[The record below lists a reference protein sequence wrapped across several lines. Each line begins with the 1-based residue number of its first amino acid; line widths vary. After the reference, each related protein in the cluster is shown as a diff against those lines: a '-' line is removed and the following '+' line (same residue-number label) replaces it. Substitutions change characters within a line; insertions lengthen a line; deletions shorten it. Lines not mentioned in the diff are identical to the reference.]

1 LNEKVGDNMAWIVR
15 DDLSWRKVNV
25 TVRRKHLDEAEA
37 LGFTSLD
44 AYIEYLQLMVKVL
57 SEGNK
62 NAMQKLAENEIKIE
76 QNTNKN
82 IEQNTN
88 KNEVVK

>member
-1 LNEKVGDNMAWIVR
+1 MAWIVR

>member
-1 LNEKVGDNMAWIVR
+1 MGFNLKRLDNMAWIVR

-57 SEGNK
+57 SEANK
-62 NAMQKLAENEIKIE
+62 NVPQKLAESEIKAE
-76 QNTNKN
+76 QKS
-82 IEQNTN
+82 E
-88 KNEVVK
+88 KEVVK

>member
-1 LNEKVGDNMAWIVR
+1 MAWIVR

-57 SEGNK
+57 SEANK
-62 NAMQKLAENEIKIE
+62 NVPQKLAENEIKAE
-76 QNTNKN
+76 QKSD
-82 IEQNTN
+82 
-88 KNEVVK
+88 KKEVIK